1 MIRSGGPL
9 WGAKGESG
17 STREARRRPG
27 RGFGGGDAPR
37 GRRIAPK
44 STSAGGLQ
52 PVDGASPPPTAASA
66 AGLARQA
73 PAGVRRV
80 RLGLASPSPE
90 DLPGLRFGTLDLP
103 DVRPGL
109 AGGQD
114 PEVSV
119 SGRGAS
125 AAGEVV
131 RRRLGV
137 GAARPGRGRR
147 RPGAGAGDGR
157 APSTTGEALTRRET
171 GSGARGWPVRRFPG
185 PGRCSGPELAGERYF
200 ADGLRELPDNRR
212 LAVLAVCAV
221 EWETFIA
228 DAVVETHDRIVGRTY
243 REAARTCESQLGDE
257 TAAVRE
263 ALRAF
268 AALGTALLAQGVGD
282 GGRWRGVYPERRR
295 RSGCG

>member
-1 MIRSGGPL
+1 MATGSLFILPLPSGGSDLRGCRVYPEQPTQMIP
-9 WGAKGESG
+9 GMASFEDSERRKSRDDE

-37 GRRIAPK
+37 GARIAPK

-52 PVDGASPPPTAASA
+52 PVAGASPPPTAAPE

-73 PAGVRRV
+73 PASVRRV
-80 RLGLASPSPE
+80 RPGLASPTPE
-90 DLPGLRFGTLDLP
+90 DLPGLRFGALDLP

-119 SGRGAS
+119 SGRGAA

-157 APSTTGEALTRRET
+157 APSTTGRGADAPET
-171 GSGARGWPVRRFPG
+171 GKRGARMACTAISGSGSMFRPET
-185 PGRCSGPELAGERYF
+185 GRS
-200 ADGLRELPDNRR
+200 
-212 LAVLAVCAV
+212 
-221 EWETFIA
+221 
-228 DAVVETHDRIVGRTY
+228 
-243 REAARTCESQLGDE
+243 
-257 TAAVRE
+257 
-263 ALRAF
+263 ALRAV
-268 AALGTALLAQGVGD
+268 QGV
-282 GGRWRGVYPERRR
+282 
-295 RSGCG
+295 